1 MFTGESWTMLLLVVT
16 GITLPVFGWMI
27 VRNRNRLK
35 RLRIECFD
43 RIEELSHTYEQ
54 KLTINQHEVQEN
66 TLLTVARELHD
77 NFNMRLIVA
86 SMNLR
91 HIDWNN
97 QIQTK
102 EKVTDSIE
110 QLNESIQGLTDLSRS
125 LNSDLIQSLG
135 LVGALEK
142 EIERLSRASNLRIHF
157 LVNGEP
163 VFLPELI
170 EISIFRLF
178 QECFNNIIKH
188 SGSNLVQI
196 TITYLSHHVYLMVL
210 DHGIGFNYNESE
222 GTVTGSGSGLQNLRS
237 RIKLIDGQMKI
248 KSTPNE
254 GTSFLFTI
262 PYPHANSKLC
272 PPQTPPPK

>member
-1 MFTGESWTMLLLVVT
+1 MFTGENWITILLVVA
-16 GITLPVFGWMI
+16 GIKLITIGWI
-27 VRNRNRLK
+27 VVRYNNRLK

-43 RIEELSHTYEQ
+43 RIEALSSTYEQ
-54 KLTINQHEVQEN
+54 KLTLNQHEVQEN

-97 QIQTK
+97 QDQTK

-142 EIERLSRASNLRIHF
+142 EIDRLSRASNLRIHF
-157 LVNGEP
+157 HVNGEP
-163 VFLPELI
+163 VFLPEII

-188 SGSNLVQI
+188 SGTKLVQI
-196 TITYLSHHVYLMVL
+196 TITYLSHHVYLMVM
-210 DHGIGFNYNESE
+210 DHGVGFSYNEDD
-222 GTVTGSGSGLQNLRS
+222 GTANGSGSGLQNLRS

-248 KSTPNE
+248 KSTPDE

-262 PYPHANSKLC
+262 PYPHANSNLC
-272 PPQTPPPK
+272 PPQTPPK